1 NLCNLEINDD
11 KEDQYQNLVNQI
23 ELQIEV
29 KNIRTAAFEVF
40 RLLLDK
46 SDELDEFIDENEN
59 TNIPLATFPD
69 LRYIINQKPISQ
81 KQFKEVDSLFTPE
94 GFLRS
99 KVLIDI

>member
-1 NLCNLEINDD
+1 DLCNLEINYD

-29 KNIRTAAFEVF
+29 ENIGTAAFEVS

-46 SDELDEFIDENEN
+46 SNELDKFIDENKN
-59 TNIPLATFPD
+59 TNIPLATFPN

-81 KQFKEVDSLFTPE
+81 KQFEEVDSLFTLE
-94 GFLRS
+94 GFLHS